1 MSLLL
6 RNLFRPLLILLL
18 VCSLTGCYAM
28 KLAKGEKGIDVTTLQ
43 PGVTRAKAETI
54 LGHPV
59 RSWASDGMRYAIY
72 EYYAGTPPRP
82 SDAMAIVFLDLLFL
96 GMPEIAFG
104 LGRNPLP
111 NIYGVRDRIVLSYDN
126 RDVTRGIFDEFDELP
141 PDGQSGQRRWGSEST
156 VSEK

>member
-1 MSLLL
+1 MPLLL

-18 VCSLTGCYAM
+18 VCSLSGCYAM
-28 KLAKGEKGIDVTTLQ
+28 KLAKGEKGINVTILQ

-59 RSWASDGMRYAIY
+59 RSWASAGIRYATY

-82 SDAMAIVFLDLLFL
+82 SDAVAIVFLDLLTL
-96 GMPEIAFG
+96 GMPEIMDG
-104 LGRNPLP
+104 LGRPLP
-111 NIYGVRDRIVLSYDN
+111 NIYGIRGRMVLSYDN
-126 RDVTRGIFDEFDELP
+126 RDVTRGIFDEFVELP
-141 PDGQSGQRRWGSEST
+141 PDGQSGPRRWGSEST